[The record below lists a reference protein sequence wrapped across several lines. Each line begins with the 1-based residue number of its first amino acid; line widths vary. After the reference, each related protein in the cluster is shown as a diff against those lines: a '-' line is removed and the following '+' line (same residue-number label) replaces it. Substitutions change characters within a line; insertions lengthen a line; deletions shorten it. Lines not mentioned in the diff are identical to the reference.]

1 MSKRSNRLLA
11 GLALLAVGLAVGV
24 WGAAAQGNQP
34 QAVPPATAAQ
44 ADVKIQQL
52 KAVIPGAPAVAD
64 RPTLLLMSE
73 VAVAKRP
80 EAAAVLV
87 KALAFNLDPD
97 SSDELRS
104 LPDMIPAISLLKH
117 SFGESVAPT
126 LYEEAI
132 GSERKWYR
140 DRIALAVRSILA
152 PKTIKEM
159 NARFGVDTSN
169 EPRVRDFKASLA
181 AKDLRVRLARRGED
195 SSRRVG
201 EAIERIRR
209 QNQKKPNQ

>member
-1 MSKRSNRLLA
+1 MSKRSNRWLA
-11 GLALLAVGLAVGV
+11 CAALLAAGLAVGV

-34 QAVPPATAAQ
+34 QAVPNATAAQ

-52 KAVIPGAPAVAD
+52 KAVIPDAPAVAD

-73 VAVAKRP
+73 VAGTKRP
-80 EAAAVLV
+80 EAAALLV

-97 SSDELRS
+97 SSDERLS
-104 LPDMIPAISLLKH
+104 LPDMIPAINLLKH
-117 SFGESVAPT
+117 SFGESSATT

-181 AKDLRVRLARRGED
+181 AKDLHVRLARRGED
-195 SSRRVG
+195 SLRRVG